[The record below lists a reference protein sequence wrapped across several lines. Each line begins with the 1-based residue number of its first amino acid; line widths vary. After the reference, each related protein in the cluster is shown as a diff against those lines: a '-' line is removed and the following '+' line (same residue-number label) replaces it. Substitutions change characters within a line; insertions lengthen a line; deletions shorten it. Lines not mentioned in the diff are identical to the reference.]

1 MAQLLA
7 LEWLLGVGMPDK
19 LKEAPLAVK
28 ALYDE
33 DVADEV
39 STLAYA
45 LLALGPAVLQLL
57 YISCDAQLCNC
68 AQLSS
73 VKNTRIYPPCMHWRA
88 VPEPS
93 NPAAVHVRHEL
104 LDKPHVLIIF
114 GYWGGFPTTM
124 PDRRWCIRCCSRL
137 T

>member
-1 MAQLLA
+1 MHDRIYDSSASLTAQLLA

-39 STLAYA
+39 RT
-45 LLALGPAVLQLL
+45 PADHAPCII
-57 YISCDAQLCNC
+57 YGTPFATSSPCNC
-68 AQLSS
+68 
-73 VKNTRIYPPCMHWRA
+73 V
-88 VPEPS
+88 
-93 NPAAVHVRHEL
+93 
-104 LDKPHVLIIF
+104 
-114 GYWGGFPTTM
+114 
-124 PDRRWCIRCCSRL
+124 DRWPVD